1 MNGGIL
7 MEKLTIEGLQEQVN
21 LYKEKIESVI
31 KENARLCREIEEIK
45 ADKSAVSVKE
55 YDILL
60 SNLESLKLELEEYK
74 NLYFREKQRVRVRQ
88 VKNSRNVGRKP
99 VSDELRNRA
108 LNLKEQGLNIRS
120 IAKEL
125 NIALGTVL
133 KIVNEQK

>member
-1 MNGGIL
+1 

-45 ADKSAVSVKE
+45 DDKSAVSVKE

-60 SNLESLKLELEEYK
+60 SNLESLKSELDEYK

-88 VKNSRNVGRKP
+88 VKNSRNAGRKP

>member
-31 KENARLCREIEEIK
+31 KENARLSREIEEIR
-45 ADKSAVSVKE
+45 ADKSAISSKE

-88 VKNSRNVGRKP
+88 IKTSRNVGRKP

>member
-1 MNGGIL
+1 

>member
-31 KENARLCREIEEIK
+31 KENSRLCREIEEIK

-60 SNLESLKLELEEYK
+60 SNLESLKSELEEYK

>member
-60 SNLESLKLELEEYK
+60 SNLESLKSELEEYK

>member
-1 MNGGIL
+1 

-74 NLYFREKQRVRVRQ
+74 NLYFHEKQRVRVRQ
-88 VKNSRNVGRKP
+88 VKNSRNVGRKL

>member
-1 MNGGIL
+1 

-31 KENARLCREIEEIK
+31 KENARLSREIEEIR
-45 ADKSAVSVKE
+45 ADKSAISSKE

-88 VKNSRNVGRKP
+88 IKTSRNVVRKP
-99 VSDELRNRA
+99 VSDELRNKA

-133 KIVNEQK
+133 KIVNKQK

>member
-7 MEKLTIEGLQEQVN
+7 MANMTIEELQEQVN

-45 ADKSAVSVKE
+45 ADKSAISVKE

-88 VKNSRNVGRKP
+88 VKNSRNAGGKP

>member
-1 MNGGIL
+1 

-60 SNLESLKLELEEYK
+60 SNLESLKSELDEYK

-88 VKNSRNVGRKP
+88 VKNSRNAGRKP

-125 NIALGTVL
+125 NIALVL
-133 KIVNEQK
+133 CSK

>member
-60 SNLESLKLELEEYK
+60 SNLESLKSELDEYK

-88 VKNSRNVGRKP
+88 VKNSRNAGRKP

>member
-88 VKNSRNVGRKP
+88 IKNSRNVGRKP

>member
-1 MNGGIL
+1 

-60 SNLESLKLELEEYK
+60 SNLESLKSELEEYK

>member
-1 MNGGIL
+1 MAN
-7 MEKLTIEGLQEQVN
+7 MTIEGLQEQIN

-31 KENARLCREIEEIK
+31 KENARLSREIEEIR
-45 ADKSAVSVKE
+45 ADKGAISSKE

-88 VKNSRNVGRKP
+88 IKTSRNVVRKP

>member
-1 MNGGIL
+1 

-88 VKNSRNVGRKP
+88 IKNSRNVGRKP

>member
-1 MNGGIL
+1 

-31 KENARLCREIEEIK
+31 KENARLSREIEEIR
-45 ADKSAVSVKE
+45 ADKSAISSKE

-88 VKNSRNVGRKP
+88 IKTSRNVGRKP

>member
-1 MNGGIL
+1 

-45 ADKSAVSVKE
+45 SDKNAVSVKE

>member
-7 MEKLTIEGLQEQVN
+7 MANMTIEELQEQVN

-45 ADKSAVSVKE
+45 ADKSAISVKE

-88 VKNSRNVGRKP
+88 VKNSRNAGRKP

>member
-1 MNGGIL
+1 

-60 SNLESLKLELEEYK
+60 SNLESLKSELDEYK

-88 VKNSRNVGRKP
+88 VKNSRNAGRKP

>member
-1 MNGGIL
+1 

-31 KENARLCREIEEIK
+31 KENSRLCREIEEIK

-60 SNLESLKLELEEYK
+60 SNLESLKSELEEYK

>member
-1 MNGGIL
+1 MAN
-7 MEKLTIEGLQEQVN
+7 MTIEELQEQVN

-45 ADKSAVSVKE
+45 ADKSAISVKE

-88 VKNSRNVGRKP
+88 VKNSRNAGRKP

>member
-1 MNGGIL
+1 MAN
-7 MEKLTIEGLQEQVN
+7 MTIEKLQEQVN

-45 ADKSAVSVKE
+45 ADKSAISVKE

-88 VKNSRNVGRKP
+88 VKNSRNAGRKP

>member
-1 MNGGIL
+1 MAN
-7 MEKLTIEGLQEQVN
+7 MTIEELQEQVN

-45 ADKSAVSVKE
+45 ADKSAISVKE

-88 VKNSRNVGRKP
+88 VKNSRNAGRKP

-133 KIVNEQK
+133 KIVNEQNNS

>member
-45 ADKSAVSVKE
+45 ADKNAVSVKE

-60 SNLESLKLELEEYK
+60 SNLESLKSELEEYK